1 MASSA
6 SSTPMLPPGES
17 TTTTTTTTTTSTAT
31 CCCGTSSSSSSGR
44 GGGGIREMMKLDRY
58 RLEVLV
64 RVGLMLLIG
73 LSLSTAS
80 IPHLVPPSSSFMIG
94 IFVCSMPLSLPKF
107 MMVLLS
113 AIPLVLG
120 LMLLALVVSTMLLS
134 CINVSIN
141 FMTVM
146 YSLFTLVFTG
156 FFFGETYDKLSSLAS
171 LLIAIPGM
179 FVVSFVPL
187 ITDGGLT
194 VRDLWTASGTENG
207 LAVFRNFLICVC
219 WALLAIIAGIIF
231 PPFRTVRKMFSST
244 IIPQGILALAKAIE
258 DDSQMTETQLYEF
271 RTTMEHLMDSIK
283 GKAKMTAFEPR
294 IWRNE
299 NLVKPLN
306 ELMDEVEKLAECLLL
321 KHSDSVAGGES
332 YVPTVEILRLCAT
345 ALQTNSPG
353 DFAALSA
360 YELEKVVDME
370 TNDKE
375 MSYLTD
381 ITFHVACKIRTTTMQ
396 WLEALNGS
404 GGAPDNAKEYVEN
417 ILKNNCAWLVLP
429 LIPFPRIAKVFMTA
443 FQPSKWNF
451 TSFLWSLEYTIGYVA
466 LFCLSVYVPGWRNL
480 GIGGDN
486 SLYSGWH
493 LLGYAFAWMPTVEGT
508 AKKAFA
514 RAFGTALGGF
524 VAWVG
529 VIVCSGSYDD
539 DAPMSPYGTVAYIT
553 VFTLIS
559 TLYGINSGPAAMFG
573 SNHDHGFPAM
583 YFSMT
588 LALIMLEV
596 YAGSGDK
603 STLTVNRIVATIS
616 GVLMAVII
624 QIIPPHVMGTDLCH
638 TEKYYDSIKDV
649 LVAILEQMTK
659 DDPQH
664 DYEHEREL
672 ISNARKTG
680 QYAMFLLKDADT
692 VQCLPF
698 FKVQKNHRS
707 LLESMNVTCTFMD
720 RLIDLIIKNEKST
733 AIFADQ
739 LPYFLGL
746 LNDVKSETKSLT
758 TISGMDGQNL
768 PARPSLAVEKDQ
780 TPLLLKTSAEVL
792 TSRVKKHSEVI
803 RSLKEERR

>member
-1 MASSA
+1 
-6 SSTPMLPPGES
+6 
-17 TTTTTTTTTTSTAT
+17 
-31 CCCGTSSSSSSGR
+31 
-44 GGGGIREMMKLDRY
+44 MKLDRY
-58 RLEVLV
+58 RLEVLA
-64 RVGLMLLIG
+64 RVGLMLLIA

-80 IPHLVPPSSSFMIG
+80 IPKLVPPSASFMIG
-94 IFVCSMPLSLPKF
+94 VIACSLSLSIPKV
-107 MMVLLS
+107 MMALIS
-113 AIPLVLG
+113 FIPLVLG
-120 LMLLALVVSTMLLS
+120 LILLALLLSSMLLS
-134 CINVSIN
+134 CINVSVN
-141 FMTVM
+141 FMTVI
-146 YSLFTLVFTG
+146 YSLLTLVFTG
-156 FFFGETYDKLSSLAS
+156 FFFGETYATLSSVAS
-171 LLIAIPGM
+171 LLIAVPGM
-179 FVVSFVPL
+179 LVVSFVPL

-194 VRDLWTASGTENG
+194 VKDLWETSGTENS
-207 LAVFRNFLICVC
+207 LAVFRNFLICIS
-219 WALLAIIAGIIF
+219 WALMAIIAGIIF
-231 PPFRTVRKMFSST
+231 PPFRTVRKMLSST
-244 IIPQGILALAKAIE
+244 IIPEGILALAKAIE
-258 DDSQMTETQLYEF
+258 DDSRMTETQLYEF
-271 RTTMEHLMDSIK
+271 RTTMDHLIDSLK

-299 NLVKPLN
+299 NLVKPLG
-306 ELMDEVEKLAECLLL
+306 ELMDEVEKLAGCLLL

-332 YVPTVEILRLCAT
+332 YVPTIEILRLCAT
-345 ALQTNSPG
+345 ALRTNSPG

-360 YELEKVVDME
+360 YELEKVEAME
-370 TNDKE
+370 TSDKE

-381 ITFHVACKIRTTTMQ
+381 ITFHVACKVRTATMQ

-417 ILKNNCAWLVLP
+417 ILKNNCAWIVLP
-429 LIPFPRIAKVFMTA
+429 LIPFPRIAKVIMTA

-451 TSFLWSLEYTIGYVA
+451 TSFLWSLEYTVGFVA
-466 LFCLSVYVPGWRNL
+466 LFCLSLYVPGWRNL

-493 LLGYAFAWMPTVEGT
+493 LLGYAFGWKPTVEGT
-508 AKKAFA
+508 FKKAWS

-524 VAWVG
+524 IGWVG

-624 QIIPPHVMGTDLCH
+624 QITPPHMMGTALCH
-638 TEKYYDSIKDV
+638 TEEYYDSIKDAF
-649 LVAILEQMTK
+649 VAILEQMAK

-664 DYEHEREL
+664 DYKHEREL

-680 QYAMFLLKDADT
+680 QFAMFLLKDADT

-707 LLESMNVTCTFMD
+707 LLESMNVTCTLMD
-720 RLIDLIIKNEKST
+720 RLIDFIINNEKST
-733 AIFADQ
+733 AIFAEQ
-739 LPYFLGL
+739 IPYFLGL
-746 LNDVKSETKSLT
+746 LNDVKRNETKGLDS
-758 TISGMDGQNL
+758 IPVMEGQNL
-768 PARPSLAVEKDQ
+768 PARPSLAVGKDQ
-780 TPLLLKTSAEVL
+780 TPLILKASTEAL
-792 TSRVKKHSEVI
+792 TARVKKHGEVI
-803 RSLKEERR
+803 RSMKEERR